1 MNELDIM
8 LKAVKHLLR
17 WSYHPSQIKV
27 IDGEDCGV
35 VEVHVDEIK
44 DLITL
49 LRYGDQE

>member
-8 LKAVKHLLR
+8 LKTVKHLLR

-27 IDGEDCGV
+27 IDGEEREV
-35 VEVHVDEIK
+35 VEVRVDKIK

-49 LRYGDQE
+49 LRYGDRE